1 MNTEKSLMIN
11 YAKPTE
17 GNDVHPVLVIL
28 TLLASLNATT
38 NPWIYLC
45 FSSAMLQQVKVR
57 LRERVVK
64 CCAIWQCH
72 FSTSSG
78 CTRPSAGPTLWAAP
92 TPTGRTALWP
102 KGSSSGGGGRIVV
115 GKMFVEWGWNWLEWQ
130 GILQFTFI

>member
-1 MNTEKSLMIN
+1 MIN

-57 LRERVVK
+57 LRDAK
-64 CCAIWQCH
+64 
-72 FSTSSG
+72 
-78 CTRPSAGPTLWAAP
+78 
-92 TPTGRTALWP
+92 
-102 KGSSSGGGGRIVV
+102 
-115 GKMFVEWGWNWLEWQ
+115 
-130 GILQFTFI
+130 